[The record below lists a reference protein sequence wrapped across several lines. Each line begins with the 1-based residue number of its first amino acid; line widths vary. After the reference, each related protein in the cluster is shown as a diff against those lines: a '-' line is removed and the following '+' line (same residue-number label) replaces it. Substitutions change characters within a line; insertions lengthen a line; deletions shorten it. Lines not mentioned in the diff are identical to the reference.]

1 MPEMPQPPLRAQQLL
16 FRARLLDV
24 ERFAPGWFALS
35 VERDLLDARLGLPQQ
50 LLAAALKRFTAL
62 VYRDRFLER
71 HLALFEPL
79 DDRFE
84 FFDRA
89 LERQL
94 SDFAI
99 RFLRHH

>member
-1 MPEMPQPPLRAQQLL
+1 VPGTPQPPVRAQRFALLRA
-16 FRARLLDV
+16 LLDV
-24 ERFAPGWFALS
+24 ERFASGWFALS

-84 FFDRA
+84 T
-89 LERQL
+89 L
-94 SDFAI
+94 
-99 RFLRHH
+99 